1 EGDLLMRIGLGP
13 GAGEIYTLLAEAGER
28 VAEVARAVE
37 RRFVGWPSGPS
48 QDEVKQLEHE
58 ADDTVSRLLSLANT
72 MFVTPY
78 DREDLVGLAFAVD
91 DVADA
96 AENAAEL
103 LGLYGVE
110 RPTRQSFEL
119 CALLVRAADELAALL
134 GELRTLSGSS
144 DRIRVI
150 KEIED
155 EADDV
160 ARAAR
165 ASLFRDDRIDPVIVI
180 RWKDIYEALEEAV
193 DACDTAASR
202 AGNILVKNA

>member
-1 EGDLLMRIGLGP
+1 MRIGLGP
-13 GAGEIYTLLAEAGER
+13 SSGEIHKLLAEAGER
-28 VAEVARAVE
+28 AAAVARLVE
-37 RRFVGWPSGPS
+37 QRFLEWPNGPT

-58 ADDTVSRLLSLANT
+58 ADEVVSSLLSLTNS

-78 DREDLVGLAFAVD
+78 DREDIVTLAFAVD

-103 LGLYGVE
+103 LGLYSVE
-110 RPTRQSFEL
+110 RPTKQAFAL
-119 CALLVRAADELAALL
+119 CALLVRAADELATLL
-134 GELRTLSGSS
+134 GELRGLHGSS
-144 DRIRVI
+144 DRIRAI

-165 ASLFRDDRIDPVIVI
+165 ASLFKDDRIDPVIVI
-180 RWKDIYEALEEAV
+180 RWKDIYEALEDAV
-193 DACDTAASR
+193 DACETAASR
-202 AGNILVKNA
+202 VGNVLVKNA